1 MLAIENI
8 ITIRPS
14 LVLNVNTL
22 PVYITE
28 KDIKKIIVPMT
39 QPSIGLIT

>member
-14 LVLNVNTL
+14 LVLNVNML
-22 PVYITE
+22 PAYTTE

-39 QPSIGLIT
+39 QQSIGLIT